1 MLLSEDKCKTIVEK
15 HCHCRWAMCHERA
28 GWGASLCCP
37 DGYDLVCCTSDSTKI
52 NVDTKKKSE
61 EILIANFGAAP
72 QTAVTREMYKNA
84 VCLKTVEKYCFCKW
98 AKCIKRHKGRFEA
111 SICCDKGFD
120 IVCCVGLWKL

>member
-37 DGYDLVCCTSDSTKI
+37 DGYDL
-52 NVDTKKKSE
+52 KSE

-98 AKCIKRHKGRFEA
+98 AKCIKRHEGRFEA

-120 IVCCVGLWKL
+120 IVCCLGLQKL